1 MMGCYYLPASLEQK
15 TRTGCCVLIFCSCII
30 YCCNVYSHAL
40 LSKVTSQLWIFD
52 DDNYNET
59 KEERQLR
66 FDLDPFAFLKIEDF

>member
-1 MMGCYYLPASLEQK
+1 M
-15 TRTGCCVLIFCSCII
+15 
-30 YCCNVYSHAL
+30 YSHAL

-66 FDLDPFAFLKIEDF
+66 FDLNPFAFLKIEDC

>member
-1 MMGCYYLPASLEQK
+1 M
-15 TRTGCCVLIFCSCII
+15 
-30 YCCNVYSHAL
+30 YSHAL